1 MLYFKYLDG
10 PQDKGDKTQG
20 KYIKVKMLFNS
31 YMIDFFK
38 AVILKSWY
46 NVCLPVSRRKLKII
60 DFLGPVFTLH

>member
-1 MLYFKYLDG
+1 MLHFKYLDD

-38 AVILKSWY
+38 AVILKS
-46 NVCLPVSRRKLKII
+46 
-60 DFLGPVFTLH
+60 